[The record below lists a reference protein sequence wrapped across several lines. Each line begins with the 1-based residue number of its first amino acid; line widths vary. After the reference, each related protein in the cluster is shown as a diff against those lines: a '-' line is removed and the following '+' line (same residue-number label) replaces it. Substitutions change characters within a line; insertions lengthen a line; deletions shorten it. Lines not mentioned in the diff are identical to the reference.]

1 MASASG
7 LDLKALTTAYFDTW
21 NAHNVEGLRGL
32 LDDACS
38 LRDWDI
44 SKEGGDAVAAAN
56 GGIFEAVP
64 KIAIEVLM
72 MHVSEPTSTVTA
84 EILVKLN
91 NEAAEVLKVVDI
103 IEFTDAGKVSAVR
116 AYKG

>member
-1 MASASG
+1 MASGG
-7 LDLKALTTAYFDTW
+7 LDLIALTTIYFDTW

-32 LDDACS
+32 LDDGCS

-44 SKEGGDAVAAAN
+44 EKAGGDAVAAAN

-72 MHVSEPTSTVTA
+72 MHVSATTKTVTA

-91 NEAAEVLKVVDI
+91 NDAAEVLKVVDI
-103 IEFTDAGKVSAVR
+103 IQFTDAGKISAVR